1 MNPAYISVFLLLFVV
16 MMSRRERA
24 KKAFVKKTILSKDKK
39 EKKYMFELAKTFIG
53 MECVVYTLNSEQLT
67 GVIKEV
73 SEGAILLEKG
83 QNRQIVN
90 LDYITRI
97 REYPKDKKG
106 KKKSVIFD

>member
-1 MNPAYISVFLLLFVV
+1 MILVSN
-16 MMSRRERA
+16 REKA
-24 KKAFVKKTILSKDKK
+24 KKAFVKKAILSKDKK
-39 EKKYMFELAKTFIG
+39 EKKYMLELAKTFVGI
-53 MECVVYTLNSEQLT
+53 ECMVYTLNSEQLT

-97 REYPKDKKG
+97 REYPRDKKG
-106 KKKSVIFD
+106 NKKSVIFD